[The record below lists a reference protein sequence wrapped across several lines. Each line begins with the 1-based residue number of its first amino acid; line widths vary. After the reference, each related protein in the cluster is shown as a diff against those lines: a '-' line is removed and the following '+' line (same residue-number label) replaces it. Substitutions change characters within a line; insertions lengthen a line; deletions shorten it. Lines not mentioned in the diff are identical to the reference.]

1 MLLIL
6 NLMYFSM
13 NLEEMFQFPYEVFF
27 VIWYDS
33 VYHIHAY
40 TCLLIIILSFF
51 VRATVLHRSDV
62 HGS

>member
-1 MLLIL
+1 
-6 NLMYFSM
+6 M